1 MRAATTWLAIALVL
15 APVRLVVAAPPRRTT
30 TSAQSRPERA
40 DADEKKAR
48 AHFKKAERAFNL
60 GKFAEALVSYQAA
73 FEAKPLPAFVFNIA
87 QCHRNLDD
95 PERALFFY
103 RRYLALDPEGPHRK
117 LVEGLIEEQQAKL
130 SEMAAA
136 EEAARTAERVAA
148 GEPGAAAETGG
159 GERLDLGRAGRPG
172 AGDPVAGS
180 LARNAGPPVPVYRRW
195 WVWAAGGAVVAVAAA
210 ALLIKREGP
219 APRGGLG
226 VADFR
231 RE

>member
-1 MRAATTWLAIALVL
+1 MRAATTWLAIVL
-15 APVRLVVAAPPRRTT
+15 MLGPVQLAVAAPKR
-30 TSAQSRPERA
+30 AQSRPERV
-40 DADEKKAR
+40 DPEEKQAR
-48 AHFKKAERAFNL
+48 VHFKKAERAFNL
-60 GKFAEALVSYQAA
+60 GKFADALISYQAA

-117 LVEGLIEEQQAKL
+117 LVESLIEEQQGKL
-130 SEMAAA
+130 AEKAAA
-136 EEAARTAERVAA
+136 EEAARIAERGGA
-148 GEPGAAAETGG
+148 EPGTVSGDPASGG
-159 GERLDLGRAGRPG
+159 GLDLRPGQPG

-180 LARNAGPPVPVYRRW
+180 LTRPAGPPPPLYKRW
-195 WVWAAGGAVVAVAAA
+195 WVWAAAGTVVAVTAA

-226 VADFR
+226 IADFR
-231 RE
+231 RQ

>member
-1 MRAATTWLAIALVL
+1 MRAATTWLAIVL
-15 APVRLVVAAPPRRTT
+15 MLGPVQLAVAAPKR
-30 TSAQSRPERA
+30 AQSRPERV
-40 DADEKKAR
+40 DPEEKQAR
-48 AHFKKAERAFNL
+48 VHFKKAERAFNL
-60 GKFAEALVSYQAA
+60 GKFAEALISYQAA

-117 LVEGLIEEQQAKL
+117 LVESLIEEQQGKL
-130 SEMAAA
+130 AEKAAA
-136 EEAARTAERVAA
+136 QEAARVAERGAA
-148 GEPGAAAETGG
+148 GSEPGAASGDG
-159 GERLDLGRAGRPG
+159 LDLRPGRPG
-172 AGDPVAGS
+172 DSDPVAGS
-180 LARNAGPPVPVYRRW
+180 LTRPAGPPPPLYKRW
-195 WVWAAGGAVVAVAAA
+195 WVWAAAGTVVAVTAA

-231 RE
+231 RQ

>member
-1 MRAATTWLAIALVL
+1 MRIITWLAIVL
-15 APVRLVVAAPPRRTT
+15 MLGPAQLAAAAPKR
-30 TSAQSRPERA
+30 AQSRPEKS
-40 DADEKKAR
+40 DAGEKQAR
-48 AHFKKAERAFNL
+48 SHFKKAERAFNL
-60 GKFAEALVSYQAA
+60 GKFAEALISYQAA

-103 RRYLALDPEGPHRK
+103 RRYLARDPEGPHRR

-130 SEMAAA
+130 AEKAEA
-136 EEAARTAERVAA
+136 EESARNAERAA
-148 GEPGAAAETGG
+148 SGLEPGAAA
-159 GERLDLGRAGRPG
+159 GEVGASGDRLDLNRAGRPG
-172 AGDPVAGS
+172 ADDPVAAG
-180 LARNAGPPVPVYRRW
+180 LTRAAGPPVPLYKRW
-195 WVWAAGGAVVAVAAA
+195 WVWAAGGAVVAVVAG

-231 RE
+231 

>member
-1 MRAATTWLAIALVL
+1 MRAATTWLAILLMLGPIQL
-15 APVRLVVAAPPRRTT
+15 AAAAPPRRT
-30 TSAQSRPERA
+30 QSRSDRA
-40 DADEKKAR
+40 EGGEQQAR

-60 GKFAEALVSYQAA
+60 GKFAEALISYQAA

-103 RRYLALDPEGPHRK
+103 RRYLALDPEGPHRR

-130 SEMAAA
+130 AEKAAA
-136 EEAARTAERVAA
+136 EEAARTAERAPV
-148 GEPGAAAETGG
+148 EPAAADPAADGQ
-159 GERLDLGRAGRPG
+159 RPDLSGAPRPD
-172 AGDPVAGS
+172 AQDPVAAS
-180 LARNAGPPVPVYRRW
+180 LTRPAGPPPPLYRRW
-195 WVWAAGGAVVAVAAA
+195 WVWAAGGAVVAVTAAA
-210 ALLIKREGP
+210 LIKREGP

-231 RE
+231 

>member
-1 MRAATTWLAIALVL
+1 MRAVTTWLVIVL
-15 APVRLVVAAPPRRTT
+15 MLGPVQLVVAAPQR
-30 TSAQSRPERA
+30 AQSRPERV
-40 DADEKKAR
+40 DPEEKQAR
-48 AHFKKAERAFNL
+48 VHFKKAERAFNL
-60 GKFAEALVSYQAA
+60 GKFADALISYQAA

-117 LVEGLIEEQQAKL
+117 LVESLIEEQQGKVAEKA
-130 SEMAAA
+130 EKAAA
-136 EEAARTAERVAA
+136 EEAARIAESGAVSGDSASGDGLDLRP
-148 GEPGAAAETGG
+148 GQPGAS
-159 GERLDLGRAGRPG
+159 
-172 AGDPVAGS
+172 DPVAGS
-180 LARNAGPPVPVYRRW
+180 LTRPAGPPPPLYKRW
-195 WVWAAGGAVVAVAAA
+195 WVWAAAGTVVAVTAA

-231 RE
+231 RQ

>member
-1 MRAATTWLAIALVL
+1 MRTVVTWLAIVL
-15 APVRLVVAAPPRRTT
+15 MLGPVQLAAAAPQR
-30 TSAQSRPERA
+30 AQTRPERA
-40 DADEKKAR
+40 DAGEKQAR

-60 GKFAEALVSYQAA
+60 GKFAEALISYQAA

-103 RRYLALDPEGPHRK
+103 RRYLALDPQGPHRK
-117 LVEGLIEEQQAKL
+117 LVEGLIEEQQAVL
-130 SEMAAA
+130 A
-136 EEAARTAERVAA
+136 EKAEAEDAARTAERAAA
-148 GEPGAAAETGG
+148 GLEPGAAP
-159 GERLDLGRAGRPG
+159 GEAGAAGDRLDLNRAGRPG

-180 LARNAGPPVPVYRRW
+180 LTRAPGPPVPLYKRW
-195 WVWAAGGAVVAVAAA
+195 WVWAAGGAVVAVVAG

-231 RE
+231 